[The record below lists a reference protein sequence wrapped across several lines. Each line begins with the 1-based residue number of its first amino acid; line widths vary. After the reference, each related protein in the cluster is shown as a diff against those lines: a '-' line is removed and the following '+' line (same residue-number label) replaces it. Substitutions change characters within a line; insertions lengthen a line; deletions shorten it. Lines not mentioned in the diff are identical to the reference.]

1 MAHLLSV
8 HDVGVSLG
16 SRDILSNVSLSL
28 EDGSRIGVVGPNGG
42 GKTTLLRLITGA
54 LAPTS
59 GEVIPTNTA
68 KFATLTQADE
78 LPDTTVL
85 EAIHAGTARHEWA
98 SDARVRD
105 LHAGL
110 LPDIPLE
117 ARVREL
123 SGGQRRRVALAHTLT
138 RDANIIIL
146 DEPTNH
152 LDVEGITFLAHYI
165 KERFG
170 GPRPRG
176 ALVAV
181 THDRWFLDAV
191 ATRLWEVVPGVEGP
205 RGQIPGRV
213 ETYEGG
219 YSDYIFQRAGR
230 ERQAALAEEK
240 RNNLLRKELAWLR
253 RGAPARTSKPRFR
266 IEAAENL
273 IADVPAPRDTV
284 EMTRMAAARLGKEVV
299 NLEDVSLRYGGGPEI
314 LRGVTWRIAPGERV
328 GILGANGAGKSSLLA
343 LIAGRLQPT
352 TGHVKRGAT
361 VKLAELSQ
369 HTRELDE
376 VADLRVVEAVNDV
389 AARVQVGKKELTASQ
404 VTERMGFTRERAWTR
419 VSELSGGERRRL
431 QFMRLL
437 MAEPNV
443 LLLDEPTNDLDTDTL
458 AAMEDV
464 LDGWPGTLIVVSHDR
479 YLLERMTDRQIAVLD
494 GHVRDLPGGVD
505 QYLRLREEERDE
517 REGAKGAAGAR
528 GGAGARA
535 GTGAGARAGT
545 GGAGGSGNS
554 GAAAAMSGASGER
567 AEKSASALQREA
579 RKEVQRI
586 EKRMNRLRE
595 QITKLEERSTA
606 CAVSGDYEELARIG
620 KELSE
625 ATGQLDEL
633 EEQWLEAAEV
643 AEG

>member
-8 HDVGVSLG
+8 HDMGVSLG

-68 KFATLTQADE
+68 TFATLTQADE

-219 YSDYIFQRAGR
+219 YSDYIFQRAER

-299 NLEDVSLRYGGGPEI
+299 NLEDVSLRYGAGPEV

-352 TGHVKRGAT
+352 SGHVKRGAT

-479 YLLERMTDRQIAVLD
+479 YLLERMTDRQIAVL
-494 GHVRDLPGGVD
+494 GAHVRDLPGGVD
-505 QYLRLREEERDE
+505 EYLRLREQEREE
-517 REGAKGAAGAR
+517 REGA
-528 GGAGARA
+528 GGV
-535 GTGAGARAGT
+535 
-545 GGAGGSGNS
+545 SNS
-554 GAAAAMSGASGER
+554 GAAPAPSGAGT
-567 AEKSASALQREA
+567 EKSASALQREA

-595 QITKLEERSTA
+595 QITKLEERSAA

-625 ATGQLDEL
+625 ASGQLDEL

>member
-16 SRDILSNVSLSL
+16 SSDILSNVSLSL

-42 GKTTLLRLITGA
+42 GKTTLLRLITGR

-59 GEVIPTNTA
+59 GEVIPTSTA
-68 KFATLTQADE
+68 TFATLTQADE

-110 LPDIPLE
+110 LPDIPLQ

-138 RDANIIIL
+138 REANIIIL

-219 YSDYIFQRAGR
+219 YSDYIFQRAER

-284 EMTRMAAARLGKEVV
+284 EMTRMAASRLGKEVV
-299 NLEDVSLRYGGGPEI
+299 NLEDVSLRYGVGPEI

-343 LIAGRLQPT
+343 LIAGRLEPT
-352 TGHVKRGAT
+352 TGHVKRGTT

-505 QYLRLREEERDE
+505 QYLRLREQEREE
-517 REGAKGAAGAR
+517 REGA
-528 GGAGARA
+528 GGV
-535 GTGAGARAGT
+535 
-545 GGAGGSGNS
+545 SNS
-554 GAAAAMSGASGER
+554 GAAPAPSGAGS
-567 AEKSASALQREA
+567 EKSASALQREA

-595 QITKLEERSTA
+595 QIAKLEERSAA

-625 ATGQLDEL
+625 ASGQLDEL
-633 EEQWLEAAEV
+633 EEQWLEAAEI

>member
-78 LPDTTVL
+78 LPDATVL

-98 SDARVRD
+98 SDAHVRR

-117 ARVREL
+117 ARVRVL

-138 RDANIIIL
+138 REANIIIL

-152 LDVEGITFLAHYI
+152 LDVEGITFLANYI

-191 ATRLWEVVPGVEGP
+191 ATRLWEVVLGVESP

-219 YSDYIFQRAGR
+219 YSDYIFQRAER

-266 IEAAENL
+266 IEAAESL
-273 IADVPAPRDTV
+273 IADVPAPRDSV
-284 EMTRMAAARLGKEVV
+284 EMTRMAASRLGKEVV

-352 TGHVKRGAT
+352 AGHVKRGAT

-376 VADLRVVEAVNDV
+376 VAELRVVEAVNDV

-494 GHVRDLPGGVD
+494 GRVRDLPGGVD
-505 QYLRLREEERDE
+505 EYLRLREQEQEA
-517 REGAKGAAGAR
+517 REQAAAAAGTRAGTGVQAGA
-528 GGAGARA
+528 GGAGA
-535 GTGAGARAGT
+535 GAGSA
-545 GGAGGSGNS
+545 
-554 GAAAAMSGASGER
+554 GAAAAGSGAGTV
-567 AEKSASALQREA
+567 KSASALQREA

-586 EKRMNRLRE
+586 EKRMARLRE
-595 QITKLEERSTA
+595 QIAKAQERSAA

-625 ATGQLDEL
+625 ATGQLEEL

>member
-16 SRDILSNVSLSL
+16 SSDILSNVSLSL

-42 GKTTLLRLITGA
+42 GKTTLLRLITGR

-68 KFATLTQADE
+68 TFATLTQADE

-110 LPDIPLE
+110 LPDIPLQ

-138 RDANIIIL
+138 REANIIIL

-219 YSDYIFQRAGR
+219 YSDYIFQRAER

-284 EMTRMAAARLGKEVV
+284 EMTRMAASRLGKEVV
-299 NLEDVSLRYGGGPEI
+299 NLEDVSLRYGVGPEI

-343 LIAGRLQPT
+343 LIAGRLEPT
-352 TGHVKRGAT
+352 TGHVKRGTT

-505 QYLRLREEERDE
+505 QYLRLREQEREE
-517 REGAKGAAGAR
+517 REGA
-528 GGAGARA
+528 GGV
-535 GTGAGARAGT
+535 
-545 GGAGGSGNS
+545 SNS
-554 GAAAAMSGASGER
+554 GAAPAPSGAGS
-567 AEKSASALQREA
+567 EKSASALQREA

-595 QITKLEERSTA
+595 QIAKLEERSAA

-625 ATGQLDEL
+625 ASGQLDEL
-633 EEQWLEAAEV
+633 EEQWLEAAEI